1 MKEIK
6 NQKLLRNKSFINNEW
21 VNSLSNK
28 KFSVYNPLDFSL
40 LSSVTDCG
48 KKETKKAID
57 SAYNAFIL
65 WKDWTPSKRSQI
77 IRNWYNL
84 ILQNKEDL
92 ARIITLEQ
100 GKPIK
105 ESLGEIDYG
114 ASFVDWFAEEA
125 KRIYGDTITSNE
137 PDKRIIVLKQPVGV
151 VAAITPW
158 NFPIAMITRKVA
170 PALAS
175 GCTVILKPSEDTPLS
190 ALALAYLGEKAGF
203 PKGVFNVI
211 TTNNPQNIGEIL
223 TKSPKIKKISFT
235 GSSEVGKIL
244 IKQSSSTVKKLSMEL
259 GGNAPFIIFDD
270 SDIDLAI
277 EGVMLS
283 KFRNS
288 GQTCV
293 CANRIYVQKRIYNLF
308 LKKFITK
315 VKNLKVGSGLDPSVE
330 IGPLI
335 NKNATKK
342 VAKILEDALSKGA
355 KILLGGIKHN
365 YGDSFVE
372 PTIVTNISD
381 NMLIC
386 STEIFGPVAAIY
398 SFDDEKEIIKIANN
412 TRAGLA
418 AYFYGKN
425 NSKIWKTAEALEYG
439 MVGVNTGFISTTLAP
454 FGGVK
459 ESGFGREGSK
469 YGINEYIVLKYI
481 CMKI

>member
-21 VNSLSNK
+21 INSYSNK
-28 KFSVYNPLDFSL
+28 KFSVYNPLDLSL
-40 LSSVTDCG
+40 LNSVADCG
-48 KKETKKAID
+48 EEETKKAID
-57 SAYNAFIL
+57 SAYNAFTI
-65 WKDWTPSKRSQI
+65 WKELTISKRSQI
-77 IRNWYNL
+77 IRKWHKL
-84 ILQNKEDL
+84 ILKNKNDL

-100 GKPIK
+100 GKPFK

-114 ASFVDWFAEEA
+114 ASFVDWFSEEA
-125 KRIYGDTITSNE
+125 KRIYGDTISSNE
-137 PDKRIIVLKQPVGV
+137 SDKRIIVLKQPIGV

-158 NFPIAMITRKVA
+158 NFPIAMLTRKVA
-170 PALAS
+170 PALAV
-175 GCTVILKPSEDTPLS
+175 GCTVVLKPAEDTPLS
-190 ALALAYLGEKAGF
+190 ALALAYLAEKAGF
-203 PKGVFNVI
+203 PPGVFNVI

-270 SDIDLAI
+270 ADIDSAV

-288 GQTCV
+288 GQTCI
-293 CANRIYVQKRIYNLF
+293 CANRIYVQEGIYKLF
-308 LKKFITK
+308 LEKFISK
-315 VKNLKVGSGLDPSVE
+315 VKNQKLGSGLDPSVE

-335 NKNATKK
+335 NKKATNK
-342 VAKILEDALSKGA
+342 VLKILDDALSKGA
-355 KILLGGIKHN
+355 KILLGGKKHSK
-365 YGDSFVE
+365 GDNFIE

-386 STEIFGPVAAIY
+386 SAEIFGPVAAIY
-398 SFDDEKEIIKIANN
+398 SFDDEKEIIKTANN

-418 AYFYGKN
+418 AYFYGKD
-425 NSKIWKTAEALEYG
+425 NSKIWRTAEALEYG
-439 MVGVNTGFISTTLAP
+439 MVGVNTGFISTNLAP

-459 ESGFGREGSK
+459 ESGYGREGSK

>member
-6 NQKLLRNKSFINNEW
+6 NEKLLRNKSFINNEW
-21 VNSLSNK
+21 INSLLNK
-28 KFSVYNPLDFSL
+28 KFSVYNPLDLSL

-48 KKETKKAID
+48 EKETKKAID

-84 ILQNKEDL
+84 ILENKEDL

-125 KRIYGDTITSNE
+125 KRIYGDIISSNE

-170 PALAS
+170 PALAA
-175 GCTVILKPSEDTPLS
+175 GCTVVLKPSEDTPLS
-190 ALALAYLGEKAGF
+190 ALALAYLGKKAGF

-211 TTNNPQNIGEIL
+211 TTNNPQNVGEIL
-223 TKSPKIKKISFT
+223 TKSLKIKKISFT

-270 SDIDLAI
+270 ADIDLAI
-277 EGVMLS
+277 KGVMLS

-288 GQTCV
+288 GQTCI
-293 CANRIYVQKRIYNLF
+293 CANRIYVQKRVYESF
-308 LKKFITK
+308 LKKFIIK
-315 VKNLKVGSGLDPSVE
+315 VKNLKVGSGLNSSVD

-335 NKNATKK
+335 NKDATKK
-342 VAKILEDALSKGA
+342 ILKILDDALHKGA
-355 KILLGGIKHN
+355 KILLGGKKHN
-365 YGDSFVE
+365 YGNNFVE

-381 NMLIC
+381 DMLIC

-398 SFDDEKEIIKIANN
+398 LFDDEKEIIKIAND

-418 AYFYGKN
+418 AYFYGKD
-425 NSKIWKTAEALEYG
+425 NSKIWKTAEELEYG
-439 MVGVNTGFISTTLAP
+439 MVGVNTGLISTTIAP

-459 ESGFGREGSK
+459 ESGFGIEGSK
-469 YGINEYIVLKYI
+469 YGINEYTVLKYI

>member
-6 NQKLLRNKSFINNEW
+6 NEKLLRNKSFINNEW
-21 VNSLSNK
+21 INSLLNK
-28 KFSVYNPLDFSL
+28 KFSVYNPLDLSL

-48 KKETKKAID
+48 EKETKKAID

-84 ILQNKEDL
+84 ILENKEDL

-125 KRIYGDTITSNE
+125 KRIYGDIISSNE

-170 PALAS
+170 PALAA
-175 GCTVILKPSEDTPLS
+175 GCTVVLKPSEDTPLS
-190 ALALAYLGEKAGF
+190 ALALAYLGKKAGF

-211 TTNNPQNIGEIL
+211 TTNNPQNVGEIL
-223 TKSPKIKKISFT
+223 TKSLKIKKISFT
-235 GSSEVGKIL
+235 GSSKVGKIL

-270 SDIDLAI
+270 ADIDLAI
-277 EGVMLS
+277 KGVMLS

-288 GQTCV
+288 GQTCI
-293 CANRIYVQKRIYNLF
+293 CANRIYVQKRVYESF
-308 LKKFITK
+308 LKKFIIK
-315 VKNLKVGSGLDPSVE
+315 VKNLKVGSGLNSSVD

-335 NKNATKK
+335 NKDATKK
-342 VAKILEDALSKGA
+342 ILKILDDALHKGA
-355 KILLGGIKHN
+355 KILLGGKKHN
-365 YGDSFVE
+365 YGNNFVE

-381 NMLIC
+381 DMLIC

-398 SFDDEKEIIKIANN
+398 LFDDEKEIIKIAND

-418 AYFYGKN
+418 AYFYGKD
-425 NSKIWKTAEALEYG
+425 NSKIWKTAEELEYG
-439 MVGVNTGFISTTLAP
+439 MVGVNTGLISTTIAP

-469 YGINEYIVLKYI
+469 YGINEYTVLKYI

>member
-6 NQKLLRNKSFINNEW
+6 NEKLLRNKSFINNEW
-21 VNSLSNK
+21 INSLLNK
-28 KFSVYNPLDFSL
+28 KFSVYNPLDLSL

-48 KKETKKAID
+48 EKETKKAID

-84 ILQNKEDL
+84 ILENKEDL

-125 KRIYGDTITSNE
+125 KRIYGDIISSNE

-170 PALAS
+170 PALAA
-175 GCTVILKPSEDTPLS
+175 GCTVVLKPSEDTPLS
-190 ALALAYLGEKAGF
+190 ALALAYLGKKAGF

-211 TTNNPQNIGEIL
+211 TTNNPQNVGEIL
-223 TKSPKIKKISFT
+223 TKSLKIKKISFT

-270 SDIDLAI
+270 ADIDLAI
-277 EGVMLS
+277 KGVMLS

-288 GQTCV
+288 GQTCI
-293 CANRIYVQKRIYNLF
+293 CANRIYVQKRVYESF
-308 LKKFITK
+308 LKKFIIK
-315 VKNLKVGSGLDPSVE
+315 VKNLKVGSGLNSSVD

-335 NKNATKK
+335 NKDATKK
-342 VAKILEDALSKGA
+342 ILKILDDALHKGA
-355 KILLGGIKHN
+355 KILLGGKKHN
-365 YGDSFVE
+365 YGNNFVE
-372 PTIVTNISD
+372 PTIVTNISR
-381 NMLIC
+381 C
-386 STEIFGPVAAIY
+386 F
-398 SFDDEKEIIKIANN
+398 FK
-412 TRAGLA
+412 
-418 AYFYGKN
+418 
-425 NSKIWKTAEALEYG
+425 
-439 MVGVNTGFISTTLAP
+439 
-454 FGGVK
+454 
-459 ESGFGREGSK
+459 
-469 YGINEYIVLKYI
+469 
-481 CMKI
+481 

>member
-6 NQKLLRNKSFINNEW
+6 NEKLLRNKSFINNEW
-21 VNSLSNK
+21 INSLLNK
-28 KFSVYNPLDFSL
+28 KFSVYNPLDLSL

-48 KKETKKAID
+48 EKETKKAID

-84 ILQNKEDL
+84 ILENKEDL

-125 KRIYGDTITSNE
+125 KRIYGDIISSNE

-170 PALAS
+170 PALAA
-175 GCTVILKPSEDTPLS
+175 GCTVVLKPSEDTPLS
-190 ALALAYLGEKAGF
+190 ALALAYLGKKAGF

-211 TTNNPQNIGEIL
+211 TTNNPQNVGEIL
-223 TKSPKIKKISFT
+223 TKSLKIKKISFT

-270 SDIDLAI
+270 ADIDLAI
-277 EGVMLS
+277 KGVMLS

-288 GQTCV
+288 GQTCI
-293 CANRIYVQKRIYNLF
+293 CANRIYVQKRVYESF
-308 LKKFITK
+308 LKKFIIK
-315 VKNLKVGSGLDPSVE
+315 VKNLKVGSGLNSSVD

-335 NKNATKK
+335 NKDATKK
-342 VAKILEDALSKGA
+342 ILKILDDALHKGA
-355 KILLGGIKHN
+355 KILLGGKKHN
-365 YGDSFVE
+365 YGNNFVE

-381 NMLIC
+381 DMLIC

-398 SFDDEKEIIKIANN
+398 LFDDEKEIIKIAND

-418 AYFYGKN
+418 AYFYGKD
-425 NSKIWKTAEALEYG
+425 NSKIWKTAEELEYG
-439 MVGVNTGFISTTLAP
+439 MVGVNTGLISTTIAP

-469 YGINEYIVLKYI
+469 YGINEYTVLKYI
-481 CMKI
+481 CKKI

>member
-6 NQKLLRNKSFINNEW
+6 NEKLLRNKSFINNEW
-21 VNSLSNK
+21 INSLLNK
-28 KFSVYNPLDFSL
+28 KFSVYNPLDLSL

-48 KKETKKAID
+48 EKETKKAID

-84 ILQNKEDL
+84 ILENKEDL

-125 KRIYGDTITSNE
+125 KRIYGDIISANE

-170 PALAS
+170 PALAA
-175 GCTVILKPSEDTPLS
+175 GCTVVLKPSEDTPLS
-190 ALALAYLGEKAGF
+190 ALALAYLGKKAGF

-211 TTNNPQNIGEIL
+211 TTNNPQNVGEIL
-223 TKSPKIKKISFT
+223 TKSLKIKKISFT

-270 SDIDLAI
+270 ADIDLAI
-277 EGVMLS
+277 KGVMLS

-288 GQTCV
+288 GQTCI
-293 CANRIYVQKRIYNLF
+293 CANRIYVQKRVYESF
-308 LKKFITK
+308 LKKFIIK
-315 VKNLKVGSGLDPSVE
+315 VKNLKVGSGLNSSVD

-335 NKNATKK
+335 NKDATKK
-342 VAKILEDALSKGA
+342 ILKILDDALHKGA
-355 KILLGGIKHN
+355 KILLGGKKHN
-365 YGDSFVE
+365 YGNNFVE

-381 NMLIC
+381 DMLIC

-398 SFDDEKEIIKIANN
+398 LFDDEKEIIKIANN

-418 AYFYGKN
+418 AYFYGKD
-425 NSKIWKTAEALEYG
+425 NSKIWKTAEELEYG
-439 MVGVNTGFISTTLAP
+439 MVGVNTGLISTTIAP

-459 ESGFGREGSK
+459 ESGFGIEGSK
-469 YGINEYIVLKYI
+469 YGINEYTVLKYI

>member
-6 NQKLLRNKSFINNEW
+6 NEKLLRNKSFINNEW
-21 VNSLSNK
+21 INSLLNK
-28 KFSVYNPLDFSL
+28 KFSVYNPLDLSL

-48 KKETKKAID
+48 EKETKKAID

-84 ILQNKEDL
+84 ILENKEDL

-125 KRIYGDTITSNE
+125 KRIYGDIISANE

-170 PALAS
+170 PALAA
-175 GCTVILKPSEDTPLS
+175 GCTVVLKPSEDTPLS
-190 ALALAYLGEKAGF
+190 ALALAYLGKKAGF

-211 TTNNPQNIGEIL
+211 TTNNPQNVGEIL
-223 TKSPKIKKISFT
+223 TKSLKIKKISFT

-270 SDIDLAI
+270 ADIDLAI
-277 EGVMLS
+277 KGVMLS

-288 GQTCV
+288 GQTCI
-293 CANRIYVQKRIYNLF
+293 CANRIYVQKRVYESF
-308 LKKFITK
+308 LKKFIIK
-315 VKNLKVGSGLDPSVE
+315 VKNLKVGSGLNSSVD

-335 NKNATKK
+335 NKDATKK
-342 VAKILEDALSKGA
+342 ILKILDDALHKGA
-355 KILLGGIKHN
+355 KILLGGKKHN
-365 YGDSFVE
+365 YGNNFVE

-381 NMLIC
+381 DMLIC

-398 SFDDEKEIIKIANN
+398 LFDDEKEIIKIAND

-418 AYFYGKN
+418 AYFYGKD
-425 NSKIWKTAEALEYG
+425 NSKIWKTAEELEYG
-439 MVGVNTGFISTTLAP
+439 MVGVNTGLISTTIAP

-459 ESGFGREGSK
+459 ESGFGIEGSK
-469 YGINEYIVLKYI
+469 YGINEYTVLKYI
-481 CMKI
+481 CKKI

>member
-6 NQKLLRNKSFINNEW
+6 NQKLLRNKSFINNKW
-21 VNSLSNK
+21 INSLSNK
-28 KFSVYNPLDFSL
+28 KFSVYNPLDLSL
-40 LSSVTDCG
+40 LSSVTECG
-48 KKETKKAID
+48 EKETKKAID
-57 SAYNAFIL
+57 SAHNAFIL
-65 WKDWTPSKRSQI
+65 WKDCSPSKRSQI

-84 ILQNKEDL
+84 ILENKEDL

-114 ASFVDWFAEEA
+114 AAFVDWFAEEA
-125 KRIYGDTITSNE
+125 KRIYGDTISANH
-137 PDKRIIVLKQPVGV
+137 PDQRIIILKQPIGV

-158 NFPIAMITRKVA
+158 NFPVAMITRKVA
-170 PALAS
+170 PALAA
-175 GCTVILKPSEDTPLS
+175 GCTVVLKPSEDTPLS
-190 ALALAYLGEKAGF
+190 ALSLAYLGKKAGF
-203 PKGVFNVI
+203 PKGIFNVI
-211 TTNNPQNIGEIL
+211 TTNNPQNMGEIL

-270 SDIDLAI
+270 ADIDLAI
-277 EGVMLS
+277 EGLMLS

-288 GQTCV
+288 GQTCI
-293 CANRIYVQKRIYNLF
+293 CANRIYVQKRVFESF
-308 LKKFITK
+308 LKKFMK
-315 VKNLKVGSGLDPSVE
+315 KAKNLKVGSGLDPSVE

-335 NKNATKK
+335 NKDATKK
-342 VAKILEDALSKGA
+342 ISKILDDAVSKGA
-355 KILLGGIKHN
+355 KILLGGTKHN
-365 YGDSFVE
+365 YGDNFVQ

-381 NMLIC
+381 DMLIC

-425 NSKIWKTAEALEYG
+425 NSKIWKTAEELEYG
-439 MVGVNTGFISTTLAP
+439 MVGVNTGLISTTIAP

>member
-6 NQKLLRNKSFINNEW
+6 NQKLLKNKSFINNEW
-21 VNSLSNK
+21 INSLLNK
-28 KFSVYNPLDFSL
+28 KFSVYNPLDLSL

-48 KKETKKAID
+48 EKETKKAID

-84 ILQNKEDL
+84 ILENKEDL

-125 KRIYGDTITSNE
+125 KRIYGDIISSNE

-170 PALAS
+170 PALAA
-175 GCTVILKPSEDTPLS
+175 GCTVVLKPSEDTPLS
-190 ALALAYLGEKAGF
+190 ALALAYLGKKAGF
-203 PKGVFNVI
+203 PKGIFNVI

-223 TKSPKIKKISFT
+223 TKSTKIKKISFT
-235 GSSEVGKIL
+235 GSTEVGKIL
-244 IKQSSSTVKKLSMEL
+244 INQSSSTVKKLSMEL

-270 SDIDLAI
+270 ADIDLAI

-288 GQTCV
+288 GQTCI
-293 CANRIYVQKRIYNLF
+293 CANRIYVQKRVYESF
-308 LKKFITK
+308 LKKFIKKT
-315 VKNLKVGSGLDPSVE
+315 KNLKVGSGLDPSVE

-335 NKNATKK
+335 NKDATKK
-342 VAKILEDALSKGA
+342 ISKILNDAVRKGA
-355 KILLGGIKHN
+355 KILLGGTKHN
-365 YGDSFVE
+365 YGANFVQ

-381 NMLIC
+381 DMLIC

-425 NSKIWKTAEALEYG
+425 NRKIWKTAEELEYG
-439 MVGVNTGFISTTLAP
+439 MVGVNTGIISTTIAP

>member
-6 NQKLLRNKSFINNEW
+6 NEKLLRNKSFINNEW
-21 VNSLSNK
+21 INSLLNK
-28 KFSVYNPLDFSL
+28 KFSVYNPLDLSL

-48 KKETKKAID
+48 EKETKKAID

-84 ILQNKEDL
+84 ILENKEDL

-125 KRIYGDTITSNE
+125 KRIYGDIISANE

-170 PALAS
+170 PALAA
-175 GCTVILKPSEDTPLS
+175 GCTVVLKPSEDTPLS
-190 ALALAYLGEKAGF
+190 ALALAYLGKKAGF

-211 TTNNPQNIGEIL
+211 TTNNPQNVGEIL
-223 TKSPKIKKISFT
+223 TKSLKIKKISFT

-270 SDIDLAI
+270 ADIDLAI
-277 EGVMLS
+277 KGVMLS

-288 GQTCV
+288 GQTCI
-293 CANRIYVQKRIYNLF
+293 CANRIYVQKRVYESF
-308 LKKFITK
+308 LKKFIIK
-315 VKNLKVGSGLDPSVE
+315 VKNLKVGSGLNSSVD

-335 NKNATKK
+335 NKDATKK
-342 VAKILEDALSKGA
+342 ILKILDDALHKGA
-355 KILLGGIKHN
+355 KILLGGKKHN
-365 YGDSFVE
+365 YGNNFVE

-381 NMLIC
+381 DMLIC

-398 SFDDEKEIIKIANN
+398 LFDDEKEIIKIANN

-418 AYFYGKN
+418 AYFYGKD
-425 NSKIWKTAEALEYG
+425 NSKIWKTAEELEYG
-439 MVGVNTGFISTTLAP
+439 MVGVNTGLISTTIAP

-469 YGINEYIVLKYI
+469 YGINEYTVLKYI

>member
-21 VNSLSNK
+21 INSLSNK

-48 KKETKKAID
+48 EKETNQAID
-57 SAYNAFIL
+57 SAYNAFAL
-65 WKDWTPSKRSQI
+65 WKDLTPSKRSQI

-84 ILQNKEDL
+84 ILENKEDL

-125 KRIYGDTITSNE
+125 KRIYGDIISANE

-175 GCTVILKPSEDTPLS
+175 GCTVVLKPSEDTPLS

-211 TTNNPQNIGEIL
+211 TTNNPQNIGETL
-223 TKSPKIKKISFT
+223 TKSLKIKKISFT

-270 SDIDLAI
+270 ADIDLAI

-288 GQTCV
+288 GQTCI
-293 CANRIYVQKRIYNLF
+293 CANRIYVQKRVYKSF
-308 LKKFITK
+308 LKKFIIK

-342 VAKILEDALSKGA
+342 VSKILDDALSKGA
-355 KILLGGIKHN
+355 KILLGATNRN
-365 YGDSFVE
+365 YGENFIQ

-398 SFDDEKEIIKIANN
+398 SFDDENEIIKIANN

-439 MVGVNTGFISTTLAP
+439 MVGVNTGFISTTIAP

>member
-6 NQKLLRNKSFINNEW
+6 NEKLLRNKSFINNEW
-21 VNSLSNK
+21 INSLLNK
-28 KFSVYNPLDFSL
+28 KFSVYNPLDLSL

-48 KKETKKAID
+48 EKETKKAID

-84 ILQNKEDL
+84 ILENKEDL

-125 KRIYGDTITSNE
+125 KRIYGDIISSNE

-170 PALAS
+170 PALAA
-175 GCTVILKPSEDTPLS
+175 GCTVVLKPSEDTPLS
-190 ALALAYLGEKAGF
+190 ALALAYLGKKAGF

-211 TTNNPQNIGEIL
+211 TTNNPQNVGEIL
-223 TKSPKIKKISFT
+223 TKSLKIKKISFT

-270 SDIDLAI
+270 ADIDLAI
-277 EGVMLS
+277 KGVMLS

-288 GQTCV
+288 GQTCI
-293 CANRIYVQKRIYNLF
+293 CANRIYVQKRVYESF
-308 LKKFITK
+308 LKKFIIK
-315 VKNLKVGSGLDPSVE
+315 VKNLKVGSGLNSSVD

-335 NKNATKK
+335 NKDATKK
-342 VAKILEDALSKGA
+342 ILKILDDALHKGA
-355 KILLGGIKHN
+355 KILLGGKKHN
-365 YGDSFVE
+365 YGNNFVE

-381 NMLIC
+381 DMLIC

-398 SFDDEKEIIKIANN
+398 LFDDEKEIIKIAND

-418 AYFYGKN
+418 AYFYGKD
-425 NSKIWKTAEALEYG
+425 NSKIWKTAEELEYG
-439 MVGVNTGFISTTLAP
+439 MVGVNTGLISTTIAP

-459 ESGFGREGSK
+459 ESGFGIEGSK
-469 YGINEYIVLKYI
+469 YGINEYTVLKYI
-481 CMKI
+481 CKKI

>member
-6 NQKLLRNKSFINNEW
+6 NEKLLRNKSFINNEW
-21 VNSLSNK
+21 INSLLNK
-28 KFSVYNPLDFSL
+28 KFSVYNPLDLSL

-48 KKETKKAID
+48 EKETKKAID

-84 ILQNKEDL
+84 ILENKDDL

-125 KRIYGDTITSNE
+125 KRIYGDIISANE

-170 PALAS
+170 PALAA
-175 GCTVILKPSEDTPLS
+175 GCTVVLKPSEDTPLS
-190 ALALAYLGEKAGF
+190 ALALAYLGKKAGF

-211 TTNNPQNIGEIL
+211 TTNNPQNVGEIL
-223 TKSPKIKKISFT
+223 TKSLKIKKISFT

-270 SDIDLAI
+270 ADIDLAI
-277 EGVMLS
+277 KGVMLS

-288 GQTCV
+288 GQTCI
-293 CANRIYVQKRIYNLF
+293 CANRIYVQKRVYESF
-308 LKKFITK
+308 LKKFIIK
-315 VKNLKVGSGLDPSVE
+315 VKNLKVGSGLNSSVD

-335 NKNATKK
+335 NKDATKK
-342 VAKILEDALSKGA
+342 ILKILDDALHKGA
-355 KILLGGIKHN
+355 KILLGGKKHN
-365 YGDSFVE
+365 YGNNFVE

-381 NMLIC
+381 DMLIC

-398 SFDDEKEIIKIANN
+398 LFDDEKEIIKIANN

-418 AYFYGKN
+418 AYFYGKD
-425 NSKIWKTAEALEYG
+425 NSKIWKTAEELEYG
-439 MVGVNTGFISTTLAP
+439 MVGVNTGLISTTIAP

-459 ESGFGREGSK
+459 ESGFGIEGSK
-469 YGINEYIVLKYI
+469 YGINEYTVLKYI

>member
-6 NQKLLRNKSFINNEW
+6 NQKLLRNKSFINNKW
-21 VNSLSNK
+21 INSLSNK
-28 KFSVYNPLDFSL
+28 KFSVYNPLDLSL
-40 LSSVTDCG
+40 LSSVTECG
-48 KKETKKAID
+48 EKETKKAID
-57 SAYNAFIL
+57 SAHNAFIL

-84 ILQNKEDL
+84 ILENKEDL

-114 ASFVDWFAEEA
+114 AAFVDWFAEEA
-125 KRIYGDTITSNE
+125 KRIYGDTISAND
-137 PDKRIIVLKQPVGV
+137 PDQRIIILKQPVGV

-158 NFPIAMITRKVA
+158 NFPVAMITRKVA
-170 PALAS
+170 PALAA
-175 GCTVILKPSEDTPLS
+175 GCTVVLKPSEDTPLS
-190 ALALAYLGEKAGF
+190 ALSLAYLGKKAGF
-203 PKGVFNVI
+203 PKGIFNVI
-211 TTNNPQNIGEIL
+211 TTNNPQNMGEIL

-270 SDIDLAI
+270 ADIDLAI
-277 EGVMLS
+277 EGLMLS

-288 GQTCV
+288 GQTCI
-293 CANRIYVQKRIYNLF
+293 CANRIYVQKRVYESF
-308 LKKFITK
+308 LKKFIIK

-335 NKNATKK
+335 NKDATKK
-342 VAKILEDALSKGA
+342 ISKILDDAVSKGA
-355 KILLGGIKHN
+355 KILLGGTKHN
-365 YGDSFVE
+365 YGDNFVQ

-381 NMLIC
+381 DMMIC

-398 SFDDEKEIIKIANN
+398 PFDDEKEIIKIANN

-425 NSKIWKTAEALEYG
+425 NSKIWKTAEELEYG
-439 MVGVNTGFISTTLAP
+439 MVGVNTGLISTTIAP

>member
-6 NQKLLRNKSFINNEW
+6 NEKLLRNKSFINNEW
-21 VNSLSNK
+21 INSLLNK
-28 KFSVYNPLDFSL
+28 KFSVYNPLDLSL

-48 KKETKKAID
+48 EKETKKAID

-84 ILQNKEDL
+84 ILENKEDL

-125 KRIYGDTITSNE
+125 KRIYGDIISSNE

-170 PALAS
+170 PALAA
-175 GCTVILKPSEDTPLS
+175 GCTVVLKPSEDTPLS
-190 ALALAYLGEKAGF
+190 ALALAYLGKKAGF

-211 TTNNPQNIGEIL
+211 TTNNPQNVGEIL
-223 TKSPKIKKISFT
+223 TKSLKIKKISFT
-235 GSSEVGKIL
+235 GSSKVGKIL

-270 SDIDLAI
+270 ADIDLAI
-277 EGVMLS
+277 KGVMLS

-288 GQTCV
+288 GQTCI
-293 CANRIYVQKRIYNLF
+293 CANRIYVQKRVYESF
-308 LKKFITK
+308 LKKFIIK
-315 VKNLKVGSGLDPSVE
+315 VKNLKVGSGLNSSVD

-335 NKNATKK
+335 NKDATKK
-342 VAKILEDALSKGA
+342 ILKILDDALHKGA
-355 KILLGGIKHN
+355 KILLGGKKHN
-365 YGDSFVE
+365 YGNNFVE

-381 NMLIC
+381 DMLIC

-398 SFDDEKEIIKIANN
+398 LFDDEKEIIKIANN

-418 AYFYGKN
+418 AYFYGKD
-425 NSKIWKTAEALEYG
+425 NSKIWKTAEELEYG
-439 MVGVNTGFISTTLAP
+439 MVGVNTGLISTTIAP

-459 ESGFGREGSK
+459 ESGFGIEGSK
-469 YGINEYIVLKYI
+469 YGINEYTVLKYI
-481 CMKI
+481 CKKI